1 MKYYR
6 HLYLEEGLEKKK
18 EKIISKLEKNKLQR
32 NTHLIVLSA
41 NEKNHLDII
50 HSAFLLQ
57 PGYPGK
63 NRLVVGIAGSYD
75 GALEL
80 VKKIAG
86 DVYKE
91 TGDVD
96 IRNYI
101 MSKEQGD

>member
-6 HLYLEEGLEKKK
+6 HLYLEEGLEKK
-18 EKIISKLEKNKLQR
+18 
-32 NTHLIVLSA
+32 
-41 NEKNHLDII
+41 KNHLDII

-80 VKKIAG
+80 VEKIAG